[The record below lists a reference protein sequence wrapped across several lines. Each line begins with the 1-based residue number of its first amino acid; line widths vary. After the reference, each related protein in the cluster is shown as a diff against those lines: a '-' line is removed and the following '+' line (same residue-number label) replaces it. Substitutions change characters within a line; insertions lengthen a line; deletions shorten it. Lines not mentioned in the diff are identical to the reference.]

1 MDLVWST
8 SFDLDDEL
16 FKILH
21 FLPHD
26 GIRYEAPEWD
36 TLAST
41 ENSAKISSGK
51 ERCEEKRI
59 SVPTQQLSSTQA
71 GTQGRVT
78 QLQAEE
84 K

>member
-51 ERCEEKRI
+51 E
-59 SVPTQQLSSTQA
+59 
-71 GTQGRVT
+71 
-78 QLQAEE
+78 
-84 K
+84 